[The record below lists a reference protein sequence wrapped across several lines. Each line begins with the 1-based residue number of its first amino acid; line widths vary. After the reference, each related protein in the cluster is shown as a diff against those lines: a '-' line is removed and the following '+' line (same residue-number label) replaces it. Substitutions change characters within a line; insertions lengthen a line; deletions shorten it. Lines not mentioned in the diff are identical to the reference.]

1 MSHEGDKKRLAILR
15 FIANHVER
23 RGFSPTTSEIATAM
37 GFRSKAT
44 VWEHTNKLEQR
55 GLIERG
61 GRRGGL
67 HLPLT
72 PGFETVP
79 VVWCD
84 ACQQQMPADHECP
97 APSVEALI
105 RAVQDDYRRYGS
117 PNDLDGGA

>member
-1 MSHEGDKKRLAILR
+1 MSREENEKLLAILR
-15 FIANHVER
+15 FIADHVER
-23 RGFSPTTSEIATAM
+23 RGFSPTTSEIAAAM

-44 VWEHTNKLEQR
+44 VWKHTNALEQR

-79 VVWCD
+79 VVRCD

-97 APSVEALI
+97 GPAVEAFI
-105 RAVQDDYRRYGS
+105 RAVQDDYRRYGP